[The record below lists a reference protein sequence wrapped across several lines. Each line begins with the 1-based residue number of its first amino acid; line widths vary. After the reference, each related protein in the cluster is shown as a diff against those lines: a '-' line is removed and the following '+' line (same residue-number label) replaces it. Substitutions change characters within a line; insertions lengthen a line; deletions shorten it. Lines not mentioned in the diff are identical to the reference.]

1 MASHKLLIDA
11 SVVRTFLS
19 FNNIS
24 PAHSGSDC
32 AFCHGAVG
40 SVASDHLV
48 ETVLLETL
56 LSANLTAPSTSIN
69 PSAGFGINLSID
81 FLGSATTSLISEPT
95 NGRASEV
102 GTGVTKPIQR
112 LDNFGVNTG
121 TLIIKRF
128 LSPDNLANFCIIS
141 A

>member
-1 MASHKLLIDA
+1 MASDQ
-11 SVVRTFLS
+11 R
-19 FNNIS
+19 
-24 PAHSGSDC
+24 
-32 AFCHGAVG
+32 
-40 SVASDHLV
+40 V

-56 LSANLTAPSTSIN
+56 LNAKLIAPSTSIK
-69 PSAGFGINLSID
+69 PSVGFGINLSID

-95 NGRASEV
+95 SGRASEV